1 MRSRREAGNAM
12 VLMALVLLIVVGGAY
27 NYQRNMQAEK
37 SEQGPRPFKGYS
49 SDDLS
54 ALRDAYDQE
63 VKAYERT
70 YSARQQQRVRATNAG
85 RMNEQVDQFER
96 VQRNSA
102 ALREATADV
111 AEREAQLR
119 AIERE
124 LELRL
129 ALGGGLSL
137 HIKRLTS
144 I

>member
-1 MRSRREAGNAM
+1 M
-12 VLMALVLLIVVGGAY
+12 VLVALLLLIVVGGAY

-37 SEQGPRPFKGYS
+37 SEQGARPFKGYAT
-49 SDDLS
+49 DDLS

-63 VKAYERT
+63 VAAYERT
-70 YSARQQQRVRATNAG
+70 YAARQRQRVRATNSGA
-85 RMNEQVDQFER
+85 MNQQVDQFER

-129 ALGGGLSL
+129 ALGGGFSL
-137 HIKRLTS
+137 HIKRLTR